1 MTLIMARAYSTD
13 LRERA
18 VSYIHEGGSR
28 TDAVRIFKISYRT
41 LSAWLRQLKE
51 EGNLSPKPKGSRPW
65 KLDHEAVV
73 QYVKGHN
80 DSTLEEVASHFD
92 TCVSVIDYILRK
104 HKVTRKKNNALRG
117 AKRGRK
123 TSIYFRDQNA

>member
-1 MTLIMARAYSTD
+1 MARAYSTD

-28 TDAVRIFKISYRT
+28 KDAVRIFKISYRT

-51 EGNLSPKPKGSRPW
+51 EGTLSPKPKGSRPW

-73 QYVKGHN
+73 DYVKEHN
-80 DSTLEEVASHFD
+80 DSTLEEIASHFD
-92 TCVSVIDYILRK
+92 THVSVIDYILK
-104 HKVTRKKNNALRG
+104 KYKVTRKKNDALRG
-117 AKRGRK
+117 TKRRRK
-123 TSIYFRDQNA
+123 TSIPVRDQDA